1 MGQLLNFTYK
11 VVSPKAGDRV
21 FGSKSGQGT
30 VFENHQKKSQVFS
43 TNFFNDLGAKIVTPR
58 KLIFRRFARKFFT
71 K

>member
-30 VFENHQKKSQVFS
+30 VFENHQKKSQIS
-43 TNFFNDLGAKIVTPR
+43 TYLYQKHLKYFWREKLGNTW
-58 KLIFRRFARKFFT
+58 ARKFFT